1 MKEIYDRYLD
11 HNFGTREPNGYKPH
25 WFAHNYRAL
34 LPADRAT
41 PLLDVGPG
49 LGEWLDCLKAWGYS
63 GAVAID
69 LSPQVV
75 EHCAARGHAV
85 ELVGDTAA
93 WLDAHAGAFGVIT
106 LLDVLEH
113 VPREETVALLAA
125 LRRALA
131 PGGKLIVQ
139 VPNAQNPDGLLYRYG
154 DFTHTAGFTEY
165 SLAEV
170 FRAAGYSRWTF
181 AGFEFLP
188 WKGKRATVHRALR
201 SLYYRWVHLR
211 RSVDANLNPDVLHPV
226 LYAVADA
233 P

>member
-11 HNFGTREPNGYKPH
+11 HNFATREPNGFKPH

-34 LPADRAT
+34 LPSDRAT
-41 PLLDVGPG
+41 PMLDVGPG
-49 LGEWLDCLKAWGYS
+49 LGEWLDCLAAWGY
-63 GAVAID
+63 GNAIGVD

-75 EHCAARGHAV
+75 EHCRARGHAV
-85 ELVGDTAA
+85 ELAADTLG
-93 WLDAHAGAFGVIT
+93 WLDAHAGHFGVIT

-113 VPREETVALLAA
+113 VPRDETVALLSA

-139 VPNAQNPDGLLYRYG
+139 VPNAQNPDGLLNRYG

-170 FRAAGYSRWTF
+170 FRAAGFGRWQF
-181 AGFEFLP
+181 AGFEFMP
-188 WKGKRATVHRALR
+188 WKGKKATLVRALR
-201 SLYYRWVHLR
+201 GIYYRWVHLR
-211 RSVDANLNPDVLHPV
+211 RKLDANLDPDVLHPV
-226 LYAVADA
+226 MFAVAEA
-233 P
+233 

>member
-11 HNFGTREPNGYKPH
+11 VNFATREPNGFKPH
-25 WFAHNYRAL
+25 WFAHNYKSL
-34 LPADRAT
+34 LPSDPAT
-41 PLLDVGPG
+41 PMLDVGPG
-49 LGEWLDCLKAWGYS
+49 LGEWLDCLKVWGYTN
-63 GAVAID
+63 AVGID

-75 EHCAARGHAV
+75 EHCGARGHSV
-85 ELVGDTAA
+85 ELVADSLG
-93 WLDAHAGAFGVIT
+93 WLDAHAGQFGVIT

-113 VPREETVALLAA
+113 VPRDATVALLAA

-170 FRAAGYSRWTF
+170 FRAAGFGRWRF
-181 AGFEFLP
+181 AGFEFMP
-188 WKGKRATVHRALR
+188 WKGKKATLVRFLRAI
-201 SLYYRWVHLR
+201 YYRWVHLR
-211 RSVDANLNPDVLHPV
+211 RTLDANLDPDVLNPV
-226 LYAVADA
+226 MFAVAEA
-233 P
+233 